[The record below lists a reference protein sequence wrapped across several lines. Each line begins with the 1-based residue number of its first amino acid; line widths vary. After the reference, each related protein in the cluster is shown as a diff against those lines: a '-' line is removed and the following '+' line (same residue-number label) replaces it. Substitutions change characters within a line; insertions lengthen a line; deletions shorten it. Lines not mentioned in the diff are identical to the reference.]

1 MFIKLQRRTFTTL
14 LYVCHIYVVKDA
26 NDENSLKWHLVLP
39 IIIVTNGDNGGRV
52 YYTLAIMVL
61 SLY

>member
-14 LYVCHIYVVKDA
+14 LYVCQIYAVKDA

-39 IIIVTNGDNGGRV
+39 NIIVTNGDNGGRV
-52 YYTLAIMVL
+52 YYTLAFMV
-61 SLY
+61 Y